1 MSGQHRPGTTDAW
14 TTKELGHGRAD
25 AMTPPNTA
33 EHTSIDQPG
42 PPRDGHVL
50 AWTTWADLT
59 WAGTCTPWMPAD
71 GLSAG
76 QRLLLGLVLFGSV
89 TYRQAAD
96 RTGLTQLRSA
106 SSARPPCD
114 SWPWQGALLT
124 GRLGYDWPGQPDR
137 PGAPSRAA

>member
-1 MSGQHRPGTTDAW
+1 VDDLGGSDLSPGV
-14 TTKELGHGRAD
+14 
-25 AMTPPNTA
+25 
-33 EHTSIDQPG
+33 HTLV
-42 PPRDGHVL
+42 H
-50 AWTTWADLT
+50 
-59 WAGTCTPWMPAD
+59 AD
-71 GLSAG
+71 GLSAS
-76 QRLLLGLVLFGSV
+76 QRLLLGMVLFGSV